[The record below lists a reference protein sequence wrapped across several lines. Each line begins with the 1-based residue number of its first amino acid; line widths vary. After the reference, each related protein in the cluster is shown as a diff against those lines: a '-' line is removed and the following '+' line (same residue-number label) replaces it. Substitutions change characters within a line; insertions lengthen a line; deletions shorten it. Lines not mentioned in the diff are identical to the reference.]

1 MFLSIPWTSC
11 EMYHSM
17 ENFNM
22 IKEIKNEG
30 QTVHQLAKGYGY
42 ISGLWQ
48 WHNMIDKYIIQKEE
62 KFIRCRQLD

>member
-1 MFLSIPWTSC
+1 MS
-11 EMYHSM
+11 HSM

-30 QTVHQLAKGYGY
+30 QTVHQLVKGDGY

-48 WHNMIDKYIIQKEE
+48 WQTMIDKHIIQKKE
-62 KFIRCRQLD
+62 KFIRCRWLD